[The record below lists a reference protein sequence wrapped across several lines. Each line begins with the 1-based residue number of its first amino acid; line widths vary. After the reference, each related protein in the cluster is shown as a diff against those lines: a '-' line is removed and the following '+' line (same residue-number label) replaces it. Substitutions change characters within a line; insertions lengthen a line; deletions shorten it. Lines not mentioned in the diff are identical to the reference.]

1 MFAFFACKGEFKRI
15 IMAELAFRCQLSVN
29 LTREVSSRFHFGVFV
44 DHSSV
49 VSVALYLKVVVLG
62 AALD

>member
-15 IMAELAFRCQLSVN
+15 IMAEAFRCQLSVN

-49 VSVALYLKVVVLG
+49 VSVALHLKVVVLG